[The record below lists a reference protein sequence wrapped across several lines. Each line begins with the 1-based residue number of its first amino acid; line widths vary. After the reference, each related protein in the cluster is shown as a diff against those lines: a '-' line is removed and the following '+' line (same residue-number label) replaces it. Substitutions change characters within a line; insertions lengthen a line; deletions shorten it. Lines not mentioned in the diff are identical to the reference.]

1 MNYIPVDPSAKALIF
16 DMDGTLIDTIH
27 SHYEAWQ
34 KACAPYGVSFSLDYF
49 FTLTGRPPIEL
60 SKRIVTEYGMRVSP
74 QQLFHEKE
82 AIFLKNM
89 HTVEVIH
96 PVITIV
102 KQFHGLLPLAVG
114 TGSNRP
120 MAIEMLTSTGLFTF
134 FDIVVTADDVT
145 NYKPHPETFLNCADF
160 FKVAPSHC
168 QVFED
173 GQLGLEAA
181 QAAGMIVTDVK
192 PYYDSP
198 VWN

>member
-1 MNYIPVDPSAKALIF
+1 MTHIPVDPLAKALIF
-16 DMDGTLIDTIH
+16 DMDGTLIDTIG
-27 SHYEAWQ
+27 SHYDAWQ
-34 KACAPYGVSFSLDYF
+34 KACAPYDVSFSMDYF
-49 FTLTGRPPIEL
+49 FSLTGRPPIEL
-60 SKRIVTEYGMRVSP
+60 SKRIVLEYGMLVTP

-82 AIFLKNM
+82 TIFKKNLD
-89 HTVEVIH
+89 TILIIQPVLEVIKH
-96 PVITIV
+96 
-102 KQFHGLLPLAVG
+102 FHGHLPLAVG

-120 MAIEMLTSTGLFTF
+120 MAIEMLTTTGLLPYFEV
-134 FDIVVTADDVT
+134 VVTADDVK
-145 NYKPHPETFLNCADF
+145 NYKPHPETFLNCANHI
-160 FKVAPSHC
+160 KVAPANC

>member
-1 MNYIPVDPSAKALIF
+1 MNQIPVDRLAKALIF
-16 DMDGTLIDTIH
+16 DMDGTLIDTIG
-27 SHYEAWQ
+27 SHYAAWQ
-34 KACAPYGVSFSLDYF
+34 KACAPYGVSFSMSYF

-60 SKRIVTEYGMRVSP
+60 SKRIVTEYGMMVP
-74 QQLFHEKE
+74 PVQLYHEKE
-82 AIFLKNM
+82 TIFKKTLN
-89 HTVEVIH
+89 TVQVIQ
-96 PVITIV
+96 PVIEIV
-102 KQFHGLLPLAVG
+102 KQYHGLLPLAVG
-114 TGSNRP
+114 TGSNRT
-120 MAIEMLTSTGLFTF
+120 MAIEMLDSTGLLSF

-160 FKVAPSHC
+160 FKISPAHC